1 MEILRH
7 IAIDI
12 EKTPMPLQPPSRPAQ
27 DPATNHPDKVALFWL
42 TTAAGA
48 VLFVTFQLFFYV
60 NDFVRAHGATPAIT
74 FEPGVLWMFSAFY
87 GCWIV
92 TVLLALIG
100 TRKDQW
106 GALALGSLLVVL
118 NTLGGI
124 SDGLRD
130 GWHIAFSAVFF
141 ITLPGVF
148 AIAATW
154 RRLKSKGNGH
164 VDEQF

>member
-1 MEILRH
+1 
-7 IAIDI
+7 
-12 EKTPMPLQPPSRPAQ
+12 MPLQSPISPAQ
-27 DPATNHPDKVALFWL
+27 DLAMPNANKVALFWL
-42 TTAAGA
+42 TTTAGA

-74 FEPGVLWMFSAFY
+74 FEPDILWMFSAFY

-100 TRKDQW
+100 TRSAQW
-106 GALALGSLLVVL
+106 GVLILGSLMVVL

-124 SDGLRD
+124 ADGLRD

-148 AIAATW
+148 SIAATW
-154 RRLKSKGNGH
+154 RRIKSKGNNH
-164 VDEQF
+164 VHQ

>member
-1 MEILRH
+1 M
-7 IAIDI
+7 A
-12 EKTPMPLQPPSRPAQ
+12 LQPTLPPSE
-27 DPATNHPDKVALFWL
+27 ATAMNNPNRVALFWL

-60 NDFVRAHGATPAIT
+60 NDFVRAHGATPAIA
-74 FEPGVLWMFSAFY
+74 FEPSILWMFSAFY
-87 GCWIV
+87 GSWIV
-92 TVLLALIG
+92 TVLIALRG
-100 TRKDQW
+100 SRRAQGVT
-106 GALALGSLLVVL
+106 LVLGSLLVAL

-148 AIAATW
+148 AIAVTW
-154 RRLKSKGNGH
+154 RSIKSRGNGH
-164 VDEQF
+164 VSE

>member
-1 MEILRH
+1 
-7 IAIDI
+7 
-12 EKTPMPLQPPSRPAQ
+12 MPLQFPPSPTQ
-27 DPATNHPDKVALFWL
+27 GQLVNSPNNVAMFWL
-42 TTAAGA
+42 TTAVGA

-60 NDFVRAHGATPAIT
+60 NDFVRAHGATPTIT
-74 FEPGVLWMFSAFY
+74 FETNVLWMFSAYY

-92 TVLLALIG
+92 TVLSALIR
-100 TRKDQW
+100 TRAAQW
-106 GALALGSLLVVL
+106 FSLVLGGLLVVL

-148 AIAATW
+148 AIVVTW
-154 RRLKSKGNGH
+154 RHILQSKGIGH
-164 VDEQF
+164 VDE

>member
-1 MEILRH
+1 MS
-7 IAIDI
+7 
-12 EKTPMPLQPPSRPAQ
+12 LQTTLHPSEALVVNNANR
-27 DPATNHPDKVALFWL
+27 VALFWL

-60 NDFVRAHGATPAIT
+60 NDFARAPGAIPAIT
-74 FEPGVLWMFSAFY
+74 FEPDVLWMFSAFY
-87 GCWIV
+87 GSWFV
-92 TVLLALIG
+92 TVLIALRA
-100 TRKDQW
+100 TRKAQW
-106 GALALGSLLVVL
+106 VTLVLGSLLVAL

-124 SDGLRD
+124 ADGLRD

-154 RRLKSKGNGH
+154 RSIKSRGNGH
-164 VDEQF
+164 VVE

>member
-1 MEILRH
+1 
-7 IAIDI
+7 
-12 EKTPMPLQPPSRPAQ
+12 MPLQPPLRPAE
-27 DPATNHPDKVALFWL
+27 DLAMHNPNKVALFWL

-60 NDFVRAHGATPAIT
+60 NDFVRAQGATPAIT

-92 TVLLALIG
+92 TVLIALTG
-100 TRKDQW
+100 TRTSQW
-106 GALALGSLLVVL
+106 VVLVLGSLLVVL
-118 NTLGGI
+118 NTVGGI
-124 SDGLRD
+124 ADGLRD

-148 AIAATW
+148 SIAATW
-154 RRLKSKGNGH
+154 RRIKSKGNSH
-164 VDEQF
+164 VYQ

>member
-1 MEILRH
+1 MIEKAPMLLQSPLRH
-7 IAIDI
+7 DQDLVTNNPNKIA
-12 EKTPMPLQPPSRPAQ
+12 LC
-27 DPATNHPDKVALFWL
+27 WL

-48 VLFVTFQLFFYV
+48 VLFVSFQLFFYV
-60 NDFVRAHGATPAIT
+60 NDFVRAQGAQPAIT
-74 FEPGVLWMFSAFY
+74 FEPGVLWVFPAIY

-100 TRKDQW
+100 TRKAQW
-106 GALALGSLLVVL
+106 AALVLGSLLVVL

-130 GWHIAFSAVFF
+130 GWHIAFSAAFF

-154 RRLKSKGNGH
+154 RCIKSKGNGH
-164 VDEQF
+164 VDE

>member
-1 MEILRH
+1 MHPLIL
-7 IAIDI
+7 
-12 EKTPMPLQPPSRPAQ
+12 EKAPMPLYSPGHPAQ
-27 DPATNHPDKVALFWL
+27 DLAMNNPNKVALFWL

-74 FEPGVLWMFSAFY
+74 FEPDVLWMFSAFY
-87 GCWIV
+87 GSWIV
-92 TVLLALIG
+92 TVLVALIG
-100 TRKDQW
+100 THKAQW
-106 GALALGSLLVVL
+106 VALILGSVLVVL

-124 SDGLRD
+124 ADGMRD
-130 GWHIAFSAVFF
+130 GWHVAFSAVFF

-154 RRLKSKGNGH
+154 RRIKSKGNDH

>member
-1 MEILRH
+1 
-7 IAIDI
+7 
-12 EKTPMPLQPPSRPAQ
+12 MPIKPTLNPAQ
-27 DPATNHPDKVALFWL
+27 DTAMNSANKVALFWL

-48 VLFVTFQLFFYV
+48 VLFVAFQLFFYV

-74 FEPGVLWMFSAFY
+74 FEPDVLWMFSAFY
-87 GCWIV
+87 GSWIL
-92 TVLLALIG
+92 TVLIALIG
-100 TRKDQW
+100 TRNAQW
-106 GALALGSLLVVL
+106 VALVLGSLLVAL

-130 GWHIAFSAVFF
+130 GWHVAFSAVFF

-154 RRLKSKGNGH
+154 RCIKSKGVGH
-164 VDEQF
+164 VGE

>member
-1 MEILRH
+1 
-7 IAIDI
+7 
-12 EKTPMPLQPPSRPAQ
+12 MPLQPSLSTAQ
-27 DPATNHPDKVALFWL
+27 DSTMNNPHKVALLWL
-42 TTAAGA
+42 TTATGA
-48 VLFVTFQLFFYV
+48 VLFVALQVFSYV

-74 FEPGVLWMFSAFY
+74 FEPEQLWIASAFY

-92 TVLLALIG
+92 TVLVALIG
-100 TRKDQW
+100 SRKAQW
-106 GALALGSLLVVL
+106 VALVLGSLLVVL

-124 SDGLRD
+124 VDGLRD

-148 AIAATW
+148 AIAAACHHI
-154 RRLKSKGNGH
+154 KSKGNRH

>member
-1 MEILRH
+1 MN
-7 IAIDI
+7 IA
-12 EKTPMPLQPPSRPAQ
+12 
-27 DPATNHPDKVALFWL
+27 NKVALFWL

-74 FEPGVLWMFSAFY
+74 FEPNVLWMFSAFY

-100 TRKDQW
+100 TRKAQW
-106 GALALGSLLVVL
+106 VALVLGSLLVVL
-118 NTLGGI
+118 DTLGGI

-130 GWHIAFSAVFF
+130 GWHIAFSVVFF

-154 RRLKSKGNGH
+154 RHIKNKGNGH

>member
-1 MEILRH
+1 MR
-7 IAIDI
+7 
-12 EKTPMPLQPPSRPAQ
+12 LQPTLLPTSDA
-27 DPATNHPDKVALFWL
+27 ATNDPNKPALFWL
-42 TTAAGA
+42 TTATGA

-60 NDFVRAHGATPAIT
+60 NDFVRARGTTPTIT
-74 FEPGVLWMFSAFY
+74 FEPGILWMFSAFY
-87 GCWIV
+87 GSWIV
-92 TVLLALIG
+92 TVLLALAG
-100 TRKDQW
+100 TRKAQW
-106 GALALGSLLVVL
+106 VALVLGSLLVVL

-154 RRLKSKGNGH
+154 RRIKNKGNHHG
-164 VDEQF
+164 DE

>member
-1 MEILRH
+1 
-7 IAIDI
+7 
-12 EKTPMPLQPPSRPAQ
+12 MPLQPSLRPAQ
-27 DPATNHPDKVALFWL
+27 DLAMNNPYKVALFWL

-74 FEPGVLWMFSAFY
+74 FEPDVLWMFSAFY
-87 GCWIV
+87 GSWIV

-100 TRKDQW
+100 TRKSQW
-106 GALALGSLLVVL
+106 ATLVLGSLLVVL
-118 NTLGGI
+118 NTIGGI

-130 GWHIAFSAVFF
+130 GWHIAFSAMFF

-154 RRLKSKGNGH
+154 RRIKSKGNGH

>member
-1 MEILRH
+1 
-7 IAIDI
+7 
-12 EKTPMPLQPPSRPAQ
+12 MPLQPPLGPAQ
-27 DPATNHPDKVALFWL
+27 DLAMHNPNKVALFWL

-48 VLFVTFQLFFYV
+48 VLFVAFQLFFYV
-60 NDFVRAHGATPAIT
+60 NDFVRAQGTKPAIT

-87 GCWIV
+87 GSWIV

-100 TRKDQW
+100 TRKAQW
-106 GALALGSLLVVL
+106 VVLVLGSLLVVL
-118 NTLGGI
+118 NTAGGI

-148 AIAATW
+148 SIAATW
-154 RRLKSKGNGH
+154 RRIKSKGNSH
-164 VDEQF
+164 VYQ

>member
-1 MEILRH
+1 MNN
-7 IAIDI
+7 A
-12 EKTPMPLQPPSRPAQ
+12 
-27 DPATNHPDKVALFWL
+27 NKVALFWL

-87 GCWIV
+87 GSWIV

-100 TRKDQW
+100 TRKAQW
-106 GALALGSLLVVL
+106 VAFVLGSLLVVL

-130 GWHIAFSAVFF
+130 GWHITFSAVFF

-148 AIAATW
+148 AIATTW
-154 RRLKSKGNGH
+154 RGIKNKGNSD
-164 VDEQF
+164 VDE

>member
-1 MEILRH
+1 
-7 IAIDI
+7 
-12 EKTPMPLQPPSRPAQ
+12 MPLQSPINHAQ
-27 DPATNHPDKVALFWL
+27 DLAMPNANKVALFWL
-42 TTAAGA
+42 TTTAGA
-48 VLFVTFQLFFYV
+48 VLFLTFQLFFYV

-74 FEPGVLWMFSAFY
+74 FEPDILWMFCAFY

-100 TRKDQW
+100 TRTAQW
-106 GALALGSLLVVL
+106 GVLILGSLMVVL

-124 SDGLRD
+124 ADGLRD

-148 AIAATW
+148 SIAATW
-154 RRLKSKGNGH
+154 RRIKSKGNNH
-164 VDEQF
+164 VHQ

>member
-1 MEILRH
+1 MNN
-7 IAIDI
+7 
-12 EKTPMPLQPPSRPAQ
+12 P
-27 DPATNHPDKVALFWL
+27 NKVALCWL

-60 NDFVRAHGATPAIT
+60 NDFVRANGTTPAIT
-74 FEPGVLWMFSAFY
+74 FEPGLLWVFSAFY

-100 TRKDQW
+100 TRTAQW
-106 GALALGSLLVVL
+106 MALVLGSLMVVL
-118 NTLGGI
+118 NTLGGV

-141 ITLPGVF
+141 IALPGVS
-148 AIAATW
+148 AMAVTW
-154 RRLKSKGNGH
+154 RHIKSKGNNH
-164 VDEQF
+164 VYQ

>member
-1 MEILRH
+1 MS
-7 IAIDI
+7 
-12 EKTPMPLQPPSRPAQ
+12 LQTTLPPTEALAVNNPNR
-27 DPATNHPDKVALFWL
+27 VALFWL

-74 FEPGVLWMFSAFY
+74 FEPDILWMFSAFY
-87 GCWIV
+87 GSWFV
-92 TVLLALIG
+92 TVLIALRG
-100 TRKDQW
+100 TRK
-106 GALALGSLLVVL
+106 ALEFTLVLGSLLVAL

-124 SDGLRD
+124 TDGLRD

-154 RRLKSKGNGH
+154 RSIKSRGNGH
-164 VDEQF
+164 VGE

>member
-1 MEILRH
+1 
-7 IAIDI
+7 
-12 EKTPMPLQPPSRPAQ
+12 MPIKPALNPAQ
-27 DPATNHPDKVALFWL
+27 DTAMNSANKVALFWL

-48 VLFVTFQLFFYV
+48 VLFVAFQLFFYV

-74 FEPGVLWMFSAFY
+74 FEPDVLWMFSAFY
-87 GCWIV
+87 GSWIL
-92 TVLLALIG
+92 TVLIALIG
-100 TRKDQW
+100 TRKAQW
-106 GALALGSLLVVL
+106 VALVLGSLLVAL

-130 GWHIAFSAVFF
+130 GWHVAFSAVFF

-154 RRLKSKGNGH
+154 RCIKSKGVGH
-164 VDEQF
+164 VGE